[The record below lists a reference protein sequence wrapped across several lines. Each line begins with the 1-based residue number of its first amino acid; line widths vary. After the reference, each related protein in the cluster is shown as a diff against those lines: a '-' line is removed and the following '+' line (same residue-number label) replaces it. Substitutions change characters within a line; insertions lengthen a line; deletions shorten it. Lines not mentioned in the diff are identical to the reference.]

1 MKSNMGK
8 KAMEELCGSGPESAV
23 VAVPG
28 VLPESA
34 ADVFDKHGRMPTDNE
49 EWGGIIL
56 ETTLAGER
64 RHFLSKMMKGL
75 NEEIVREQDIA
86 QDAEIAPA
94 RTLMQFP
101 VSCVMPSAPQLHT
114 PDVSSPPSLPAQ
126 PVMPPDVGSASWCV
140 QRISSASPRY
150 VKMRAALLSK
160 AQELGLQLSE
170 DEILRML
177 TQIAHD
183 FGSGSESAVVAV
195 PGVLPQSAADVFARL
210 RVAQSVR
217 PHQEEAQEASWCVEM
232 QAEGL
237 RLQFRTL
244 GAPEELPWFPSVAM
258 AAPEVH
264 QCCNIRCGVVL
275 SAPIL
280 RCSKCQGVCYCS
292 RACQKQAWKAGHKR
306 ECSKAATARRLQGEL
321 ETFRKMR
328 ELYFAKNWRGLE
340 ALEATAT
347 AAAKHCARASSN
359 FATEIYWMLGT
370 GCCGLE
376 QYAKAIT
383 LYQEGLVIAMMAGDR
398 KTEGST
404 LGALGGCYTALREYA
419 KAIDLYKM
427 SLTLAEETGCLQSQ
441 CVARSNLFLCYE
453 KLGQHDNAFKVY
465 EQCLE
470 IAEESSDR
478 SYKANTFINLADCC
492 ESLKQYDT
500 AIGLL
505 EKARVIIQEFGERA
519 DVLRTVEVLGRC
531 KTALGKYEQAITC
544 HTEQW
549 AIAQELDL
557 AHAQTNAALNLGVVV
572 WAQAR
577 VKHGNAAGASTTPS
591 ASGHPAAYMESM
603 RASAQWLRTAL
614 QFAQTHRSGR
624 CERDSASALLH
635 LAFLA
640 FDTGEKEEALDRLKQ
655 YLQAE
660 VDSARSYCR
669 GCMLQRG
676 DDVPMLTC
684 SGCSV
689 ARFCNEDHQG
699 RASRKGRQGQ
709 PVRHK
714 DMCSLLRKWRQVKK
728 GNATAESCTPDLLA
742 FLRQDLWWR
751 SHVPIV
757 TDFRAGA
764 CD

>member
-1 MKSNMGK
+1 
-8 KAMEELCGSGPESAV
+8 MEELCGSGPESAV

-427 SLTLAEETGCLQSQ
+427 SLTLAEETGCLENQ

-465 EQCLE
+465 EQSRPLDGDE
-470 IAEESSDR
+470 QRLMELFRRINVNGHEPPPESPSTI
-478 SYKANTFINLADCC
+478 SP
-492 ESLKQYDT
+492 E
-500 AIGLL
+500 LL
-505 EKARVIIQEFGERA
+505 GGGIMKLRV
-519 DVLRTVEVLGRC
+519 
-531 KTALGKYEQAITC
+531 
-544 HTEQW
+544 
-549 AIAQELDL
+549 
-557 AHAQTNAALNLGVVV
+557 
-572 WAQAR
+572 
-577 VKHGNAAGASTTPS
+577 ST
-591 ASGHPAAYMESM
+591 
-603 RASAQWLRTAL
+603 
-614 QFAQTHRSGR
+614 
-624 CERDSASALLH
+624 
-635 LAFLA
+635 
-640 FDTGEKEEALDRLKQ
+640 
-655 YLQAE
+655 
-660 VDSARSYCR
+660 
-669 GCMLQRG
+669 
-676 DDVPMLTC
+676 
-684 SGCSV
+684 
-689 ARFCNEDHQG
+689 
-699 RASRKGRQGQ
+699 
-709 PVRHK
+709 
-714 DMCSLLRKWRQVKK
+714 
-728 GNATAESCTPDLLA
+728 
-742 FLRQDLWWR
+742 
-751 SHVPIV
+751 
-757 TDFRAGA
+757 
-764 CD
+764 